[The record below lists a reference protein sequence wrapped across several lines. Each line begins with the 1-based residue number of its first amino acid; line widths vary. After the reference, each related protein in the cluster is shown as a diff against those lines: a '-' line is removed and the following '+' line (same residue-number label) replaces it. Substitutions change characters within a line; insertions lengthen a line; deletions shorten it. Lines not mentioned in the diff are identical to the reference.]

1 MRLEAKK
8 YLYDISE
15 AAGWAVQ
22 FTAGADFAEYRR
34 NAMMRLAVER
44 VFVIIGEALVQ
55 LARVDSDIT
64 AKVTDIRSVVAFRNI
79 LVHAYAQVDD
89 AIAWDI
95 VQSKLPLLLQEVST
109 LLDE

>member
-1 MRLEAKK
+1 MRLEGKK
-8 YLYDISE
+8 YLYDIRE
-15 AAGWAVQ
+15 AAAWAVQ

-55 LARVDSDIT
+55 LARVDPDVA
-64 AKVTDIRSVVAFRNI
+64 AKVTDFRSIVAFRNI

-89 AIAWDI
+89 AIVWDI
-95 VQSKLPLLLQEVST
+95 AQSRLPLLLEEVST